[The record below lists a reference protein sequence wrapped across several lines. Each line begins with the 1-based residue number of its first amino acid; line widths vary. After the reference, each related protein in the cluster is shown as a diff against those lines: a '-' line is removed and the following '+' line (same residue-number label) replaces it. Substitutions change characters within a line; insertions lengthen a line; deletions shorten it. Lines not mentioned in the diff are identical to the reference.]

1 MEIVMDDFKQKTL
14 DLHKKNTGKL
24 DIKPNVELNNKIDLS
39 MAYTPGVALPCIEIA
54 NDKDKAYLYTI
65 KGKTVAIVT
74 DGSAVLG
81 LGKIGP
87 EAALPVMEG
96 KSVLLYQFS
105 KIQAMPICLDTYDE
119 DEIIKTVKYLAP
131 NFSAIMLEDISAPKC
146 VRIESVLQEELAIP
160 VFHDDQHGTAIV
172 VGAALLNALKIV
184 KKPINEISVVVSGS
198 GAAGSAII
206 KMLNRLGVKKIYNYN
221 ILGVVSE
228 HKYPQYD
235 WVLQKLIDENY
246 IVADVQA
253 NSLSQLV
260 EKKDVFIGVSAK
272 NLLKDNDV
280 KNMNEDAIVFAL
292 ANPEPEINPLIAKSA
307 GARIVGTGRSDF
319 PNQINNVLVFPGLMK
334 GALKARARSITDEM
348 KIIACRTLADL
359 VSDAELNEEFI
370 LPDIFDLRVVDAVA
384 EAVYQAGTKI
394 ILTNYTFKTITH

>member
-1 MEIVMDDFKQKTL
+1 
-14 DLHKKNTGKL
+14 
-24 DIKPNVELNNKIDLS
+24 
-39 MAYTPGVALPCIEIA
+39 
-54 NDKDKAYLYTI
+54 
-65 KGKTVAIVT
+65 
-74 DGSAVLG
+74 
-81 LGKIGP
+81 
-87 EAALPVMEG
+87 
-96 KSVLLYQFS
+96 
-105 KIQAMPICLDTYDE
+105 
-119 DEIIKTVKYLAP
+119 
-131 NFSAIMLEDISAPKC
+131 
-146 VRIESVLQEELAIP
+146 
-160 VFHDDQHGTAIV
+160 
-172 VGAALLNALKIV
+172 
-184 KKPINEISVVVSGS
+184 
-198 GAAGSAII
+198 
-206 KMLNRLGVKKIYNYN
+206 
-221 ILGVVSE
+221 VVSE